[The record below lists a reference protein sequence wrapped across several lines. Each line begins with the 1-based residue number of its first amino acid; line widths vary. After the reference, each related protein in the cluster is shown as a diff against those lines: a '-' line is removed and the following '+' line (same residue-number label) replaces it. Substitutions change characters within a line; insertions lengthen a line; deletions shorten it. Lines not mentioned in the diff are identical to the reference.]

1 MSDKSKSIVI
11 RKCVDPVHTKIINKE
26 TLKKGI
32 ESLYDIYNR
41 SVILKFTGNCIG
53 VDPIIS
59 ALGEKLRSIEHKR
72 MINLLD
78 NLDKKIK
85 LMDKTKIDYDFT
97 NSEEF
102 TELVFK
108 VFNNVRRDHREEK
121 IKYYANILINYST
134 KEFSHDFYKEYILNR
149 VSDYTEEHIL
159 LLDEVYKKHLEINDR
174 DKPDFDNEDLPLDN
188 LTRQNTDIC
197 VNTLILDGFLTRAFW
212 GDKYFINELGI
223 KCINLI
229 KEIH

>member
-1 MSDKSKSIVI
+1 MSEKSKNIVI
-11 RKCVDPVHTKIINKE
+11 RKCVDPVNVKILDKE

-32 ESLYDIYNR
+32 KFLYDIYNR
-41 SVILKFTGNCIG
+41 SIIFKYVGNYTGA
-53 VDPIIS
+53 DPIIS
-59 ALGEKLRSIEHKR
+59 AIGEKLKRSEQKR
-72 MINLLD
+72 IINLLD

-97 NSEEF
+97 NSDEF
-102 TELVFK
+102 TEIVFK
-108 VFNNVRRDHREEK
+108 VFNNVRREHREEK

-149 VSDYTEEHIL
+149 VSNYTEEHIL
-159 LLDEVYKKHLEINDR
+159 LLDKVYKKHLEVNDNN
-174 DKPDFDNEDLPLDN
+174 KPDFNNEDLPLNN

-212 GDKYFINELGI
+212 GDTYFINELGI

-229 KEIH
+229 KK